1 VYSILFVGTDPSLT
15 ILHSQI
21 LISHGFSVVNV
32 SHIPYADPVF
42 HSARFDAVILCYK
55 ATESLSKAQLSSLVS
70 KFGSSPVLIFTKQGP
85 ANSQELLPIFHPRH
99 SRRNPRT
106 DQVISDLQEIFR
118 LKKSVPG
125 SLQSWKEISAYMKRG
140 VRTVQRWEKSFGL
153 PVHRPSRHDR
163 SAVFALIPEIEEW
176 MRKAYTTDRLI
187 HKKPEGASS
196 EHIHLHPPVR
206 RIA

>member
-1 VYSILFVGTDPSLT
+1 MYSILFVGTDPSLT

-21 LISHGFSVVNV
+21 LISNGFSVVNV

-55 ATESLSKAQLSSLVS
+55 ATESLSKTQLSSLVS
-70 KFGSSPVLIFTKQGP
+70 RFGNSPVLIFTKQGP
-85 ANSQELLPIFHPRH
+85 PNSDELIPVFH
-99 SRRNPRT
+99 SRHTKRNPRA
-106 DQVISDLQEIFR
+106 DRVISDLQEIFR

-176 MRKAYTTDRLI
+176 MRKAYTNDRLI
-187 HKKPEGASS
+187 HKRIPEGASG
-196 EHIHLHPPVR
+196 ELLHQPVR
-206 RIA
+206 RVA